1 LFVAGGLSGG
11 MMDVAR
17 GVVQQVDGVRVP
29 AVLFENV
36 VGSIVSRTT
45 LISDRVSVAST
56 CAGGVLPAASVVH
69 CAAGAVLRSWC

>member
-1 LFVAGGLSGG
+1 
-11 MMDVAR
+11 
-17 GVVQQVDGVRVP
+17 
-29 AVLFENV
+29 